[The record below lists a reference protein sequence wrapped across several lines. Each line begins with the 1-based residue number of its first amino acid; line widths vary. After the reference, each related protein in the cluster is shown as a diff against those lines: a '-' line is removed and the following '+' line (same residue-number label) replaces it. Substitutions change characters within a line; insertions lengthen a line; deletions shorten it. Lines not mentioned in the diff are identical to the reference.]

1 MKDHGA
7 PMEMSCAAC
16 HKPHAKDG
24 KTLVACDECH
34 KAPAMKK
41 GGLHA
46 KAAHRRC
53 LDCHKPHVWTPE
65 KGVCARCHAAVAASA
80 DHAQGKRCTDCHGF
94 AGVPRPPL
102 PVSAW

>member
-16 HKPHAKDG
+16 HKPHARDG
-24 KTLVACDECH
+24 KTLVGCDECH
-34 KAPAMKK
+34 RAAQMAK

-46 KAAHRRC
+46 RASHRRC
-53 LDCHKPHVWTPE
+53 LDCHKPHVWAPE
-65 KGVCARCHAAVAASA
+65 KGTCARCHPKAAE
-80 DHAQGKRCTDCHGF
+80 HAKGKNCTECHSFEG
-94 AGVPRPPL
+94 APRPAL